1 MRWVLSLQ
9 PSYFVDFLLNF
20 QTFEIIELWFVT
32 LKGAVD
38 IVFTTSRIGLF
49 GLKFREF
56 TLVQCTEALQTTLKR
71 LMTNIVLML
80 MELQRVLNASNW
92 SLICIKSRRVAHN

>member
-38 IVFTTSRIGLF
+38 IIFTTSRIGLF

-56 TLVQCTEALQTTLKR
+56 TLVQCTEAL
-71 LMTNIVLML
+71 LMT
-80 MELQRVLNASNW
+80 S
-92 SLICIKSRRVAHN
+92 KHF

>member
-49 GLKFREF
+49 GSRVSLENDHSPAFVSSCQEVSVLVEF
-56 TLVQCTEALQTTLKR
+56 DTRYDVGFC
-71 LMTNIVLML
+71 NIVVEGSFNL
-80 MELQRVLNASNW
+80 
-92 SLICIKSRRVAHN
+92 

>member
-56 TLVQCTEALQTTLKR
+56 TLVRGTEAF
-71 LMTNIVLML
+71 LM
-80 MELQRVLNASNW
+80 R
-92 SLICIKSRRVAHN
+92 H